1 MGIVHRQ
8 YVALLMVFRK
18 TSAAIGL
25 APLALLACG
34 AISPLSAQSV
44 VQPDG
49 STVTG
54 ASTAASGRI
63 TIDIAPKTAS
73 GTSLNRYTSFN
84 VPTAGV
90 DLNNTT
96 VGARTII
103 NEVTSS
109 NPTLIQGQLQVLGSR
124 AHVIVA
130 NPNGITVDGGSFVNT
145 GGVALA
151 VGTVGF
157 VTRAVA
163 PGQSQD
169 NPVITTSNGVLIV
182 GAGGL
187 SGAMSH
193 LDLIARQLR
202 IDGEVKNST
211 PSSNADIR
219 VTAGNSSV
227 EFDAGVFP
235 TNVAAAWS
243 ATSSGGTSSPGAVL
257 VDISRPGGLAASR
270 VQIAVTDAG
279 AGVRSAGRLLASAQD
294 FTLTTTGDVHLAGT
308 LLAGRDI
315 VIDAAAIGVSG
326 NDDGSASSLSS
337 GRHMDLLASA
347 IDIRAA
353 ALQAG
358 TAGGDGDVTLGKA
371 GSAATANLVIAGVQG
386 SHGYT
391 ASSVS
396 ATGGLGLY
404 ADGRDVLIEGAA
416 LSAGGAVELTGTQVT
431 LRSVQDQSGALQASR
446 LNGGQTRVTASGDLT
461 LSGFELAGSA
471 GLTVSAAAINATA
484 IGAGDE
490 MHGSSFSAS
499 LGDVNLTATDAASF
513 RASDV
518 VAGGNIRINAATADF
533 AAIEGASGWQGSQ
546 ISAQNGGLLIK
557 ATGGDIRNSGSA
569 LQGRKAIAGEAES
582 HGGVSLSASGAVIN
596 RSLSAQSLG
605 LIFATEE
612 DLSIDAGGAIEN
624 HAGRLIS
631 NRNVT
636 LRAGGDLVNA
646 VEKSGGSGTVTTSGR
661 VKTGFWNRLF
671 GGKSQSLSSVDYGS
685 LTIPGTLAYVVANGD
700 IALNGANLRNIGGEI
715 DANNGSIAITTGTL
729 TNEALT
735 TGRASVQVTCGFTC
749 RTTPMGTVQMQ
760 GGTMSASRDIAITA
774 SNEVLNRGG
783 SLLALGQMEVTA
795 PRIRAEA
802 VTTWR
807 AVALPGSVFSAVS
820 PHLLRTDQGGLFR
833 ALGGL
838 VRLSSLEPVVIQGGQ
853 VDGSTG
859 EDMSAGALISAPVVE
874 SGTGGSRPIGIFQ

>member
-1 MGIVHRQ
+1 
-8 YVALLMVFRK
+8 MVFCK
-18 TSAAIGL
+18 KSASIGL
-25 APLALLACG
+25 APVMLLACG

-49 STVTG
+49 STVTS
-54 ASTAASGRI
+54 ASTAASGRV
-63 TIDIAPKTAS
+63 TIDIAPKSAS

-84 VPTAGV
+84 VPAAGV
-90 DLNNTT
+90 DLNNAA
-96 VGARTII
+96 VGARTIV

-109 NPTLIQGQLQVLGSR
+109 NPTLIQGALQVLGPR

-169 NPVITTSNGVLIV
+169 NAVVTTSNGVLVI

-193 LDLIARQLR
+193 LELIARQLR
-202 IDGEVKNST
+202 IDGEVKNSN
-211 PSSNADIR
+211 PSSSADIR
-219 VTAGNSSV
+219 VTAGNASV

-243 ATSSGGTSSPGAVL
+243 ATSGGGISSPGAVL

-294 FTLTTTGDVHLAGT
+294 FTLTTSGDVHLSGS

-315 VIDAAAIGVSG
+315 VIDAAAIRVSG
-326 NDDGSASSLSS
+326 NDDGRASSLSS
-337 GRHMDLLASA
+337 GRHMDLLAPA
-347 IDIRAA
+347 VDIRAA

-371 GSAATANLVIAGVQG
+371 GAAATADLVVAGVQG
-386 SHGYT
+386 REGYIV
-391 ASSVS
+391 SSVS
-396 ATGGLGLY
+396 ASGGLGLH

-416 LSAGGAVELTGTQVT
+416 LSAGGAVELTGAQVT
-431 LRSVQDQSGALQASR
+431 LRSRVDQSGTVQASR
-446 LNGGQTRVTASGDLT
+446 LSGGQTSLTASGDLT
-461 LSGFELAGSA
+461 LSGFDLAGGA
-471 GLTVSAAAINATA
+471 GLSVSAASIHADA

-490 MHGSSFSAS
+490 MRGSSFTAS
-499 LGDVNLTATDAASF
+499 LGDVSLTARGAASF
-513 RASDV
+513 AASDV
-518 VAGGNIRINAATADF
+518 IAGGNIRINAASADF
-533 AAIEGASGWQGSQ
+533 AAVATAFGWQGSQ
-546 ISAQNGGLLIK
+546 IAAQNGGLLVK

-569 LQGRKAIAGEAES
+569 LQGRKAIAGETES

-596 RSLSAQSLG
+596 RSLSATSLG

-612 DLSIDAGGAIEN
+612 DLSINAGGAIEN

-646 VEKSGGSGTVTTSGR
+646 VEKTGGTGTVTNSGR
-661 VKTGFWNRLF
+661 IKTGLWNRLF
-671 GGKSQSLSSVDYGS
+671 GGKSRSLSMVDYGA

-700 IALNGANLRNIGGEI
+700 IVINSANLRNIGGEI
-715 DANNGSIAITTGTL
+715 DANNGSIAITTGAL
-729 TNEALT
+729 TNEALP
-735 TGRASVQVTCGFTC
+735 TGQASVQVTCGFTC
-749 RTTPMGTVQMQ
+749 RTTARGGVQMQ

-774 SNEVLNRGG
+774 GTEVLNRGG
-783 SLLALGQMEVTA
+783 SLLALGRMEVTA

-802 VTTWR
+802 ITTWR
-807 AVALPGSVFSAVS
+807 AVALPGSVFRAVS
-820 PHLLRTDQGGLFR
+820 PYLLRTDQGGMFR

-838 VRLSSLEPVVIQGGQ
+838 VRLSSLEPVVIQGGL
-853 VDGSTG
+853 VDGGAG
-859 EDMSAGALISAPVVE
+859 EEIPAGALISAPVIE
-874 SGTGGSRPIGIFQ
+874 SGTGVSRPIGIFQ